1 MAIAAPDYRPAHA
14 APRVRPNYCSID
26 TKCNGSRGFVKPL
39 AWLTRGESVIPM
51 HINLPDRETAM
62 RTDRMLKMWSRFVL
76 RLALAIMVGWSGF
89 LALATV
95 PAQAVDAHTGVF
107 APASAGGFWYTVRKG
122 DTLSAISAR
131 FDVSIAGI
139 MRANNLRN
147 ARAIYAGQKLYLPQ
161 EPDSPDRAGAAP
173 AAAQAAA
180 NAPAARTRGKAI
192 YVSLSKQRMWVY
204 ENGKLLWTFLVSTG
218 TPDRAT
224 KAGTFRIK
232 SKIDEAW
239 SNVWQLRMPNWLGI
253 YDVGRI
259 ENGIHAMPM
268 TKNGRP
274 VRWRVGTPGSF
285 GCVVLNTKDAATLY
299 NWATIGT
306 LVVIRY

>member
-1 MAIAAPDYRPAHA
+1 MFKEH
-14 APRVRPNYCSID
+14 
-26 TKCNGSRGFVKPL
+26 L
-39 AWLTRGESVIPM
+39 
-51 HINLPDRETAM
+51 
-62 RTDRMLKMWSRFVL
+62 LKVWSRFGL
-76 RLALAIMVGWSGF
+76 RLVLALGVGWASYAG
-89 LALATV
+89 LAAV
-95 PAQAVDAHTGVF
+95 PAQAVDAQAGAF
-107 APASAGGFWYTVRKG
+107 APAGAGGFWYTVRSG
-122 DTLSAISAR
+122 DTLSGISAR
-131 FDVSIAGI
+131 FDVSLAGI

-147 ARAIYAGQKLYLPQ
+147 ARAIYAGQKLYLPK
-161 EPDSPDRAGAAP
+161 EPDSPGRASTT
-173 AAAQAAA
+173 AAAGRSAAA
-180 NAPAARTRGKAI
+180 NTPAAKTRGKAI
-192 YVSLSKQRMWVY
+192 YVSLGKQRMWVY
-204 ENGKLLWTFLVSTG
+204 ENGQLLWTFLVSTG

-274 VRWRVGTPGSF
+274 VRWRVGAPGSF

>member
-1 MAIAAPDYRPAHA
+1 
-14 APRVRPNYCSID
+14 
-26 TKCNGSRGFVKPL
+26 
-39 AWLTRGESVIPM
+39 
-51 HINLPDRETAM
+51 
-62 RTDRMLKMWSRFVL
+62 MLKDYLLTVWFRCASRL
-76 RLALAIMVGWSGF
+76 LLAAVVGLASF
-89 LALATV
+89 AALTV
-95 PAQAVDAHTGVF
+95 APAQALDAQAGTF
-107 APASAGGFWYTVRKG
+107 APASAGGFWYTVRSG
-122 DTLSAISAR
+122 DTLSGISAR

-139 MRANNLRN
+139 IRANNLRN
-147 ARAIYAGQKLYLPQ
+147 PRVIYAGQKLYLPK
-161 EPDSPDRAGAAP
+161 EPDSPVRAGAS
-173 AAAQAAA
+173 AAASQSVPVSP
-180 NAPAARTRGKAI
+180 PAARTRGKAI

-204 ENGKLLWTFLVSTG
+204 ENGKLLWTFPISTG

-224 KAGTFRIK
+224 KAGVFRIK
-232 SKIDEAW
+232 SKMDEAW

>member
-1 MAIAAPDYRPAHA
+1 
-14 APRVRPNYCSID
+14 
-26 TKCNGSRGFVKPL
+26 
-39 AWLTRGESVIPM
+39 
-51 HINLPDRETAM
+51 
-62 RTDRMLKMWSRFVL
+62 MLKDYLLTVWFRCASRLLLAAVVASSSFAVL
-76 RLALAIMVGWSGF
+76 AV
-89 LALATV
+89 V
-95 PAQAVDAHTGVF
+95 PAQALDAQAGAF
-107 APASAGGFWYTVRKG
+107 APAGAGGFWYTVRSG
-122 DTLSAISAR
+122 DTLSGISAR

-139 MRANNLRN
+139 MRANNLSN
-147 ARAIYAGQKLYLPQ
+147 ARMIYTGQKLYLPK
-161 EPDSPDRAGAAP
+161 EPDSPGRAGAAAAVP
-173 AAAQAAA
+173 QSAAAS
-180 NAPAARTRGKAI
+180 APAARKRGKAI

-204 ENGKLLWTFLVSTG
+204 ENGRLLWTFLVSTG

-253 YDVGRI
+253 YDVGRV

-268 TKNGRP
+268 TRNGRP
-274 VRWRVGTPGSF
+274 VRWQVGTPGSF

>member
-1 MAIAAPDYRPAHA
+1 MDANRPGTGYVMFRDHLFK
-14 APRVRPNYCSID
+14 VL
-26 TKCNGSRGFVKPL
+26 SRAG
-39 AWLTRGESVIPM
+39 
-51 HINLPDRETAM
+51 
-62 RTDRMLKMWSRFVL
+62 L
-76 RLALAIMVGWSGF
+76 RLVLALVVGWAGFAALA
-89 LALATV
+89 AA
-95 PAQAVDAHTGVF
+95 PAQAVDAQAGVF
-107 APASAGGFWYTVRKG
+107 APVSAGGFWYTVRSG
-122 DTLSAISAR
+122 DTLSGISAR

-147 ARAIYAGQKLYLPQ
+147 ARAIYAGQKLYLPK
-161 EPDSPDRAGAAP
+161 EPDSPGRASTTAA
-173 AAAQAAA
+173 AAA
-180 NAPAARTRGKAI
+180 NAPAVKTRGKAI

>member
-1 MAIAAPDYRPAHA
+1 MRKDRLLKISLGFAL
-14 APRVRPNYCSID
+14 RV
-26 TKCNGSRGFVKPL
+26 
-39 AWLTRGESVIPM
+39 
-51 HINLPDRETAM
+51 
-62 RTDRMLKMWSRFVL
+62 
-76 RLALAIMVGWSGF
+76 ALAAVMGWIS
-89 LALATV
+89 LAGLPAA
-95 PAQAVDAHTGVF
+95 PAQAVDTQAGAS
-107 APASAGGFWYTVRKG
+107 APPGAGGFWYTVRSG
-122 DTLSAISAR
+122 DTLSGISAR

-147 ARAIYAGQKLYLPQ
+147 ARAIYAGQKLYLPK
-161 EPDSPDRAGAAP
+161 EPDSPGRAGAAP
-173 AAAQAAA
+173 AAAS
-180 NAPAARTRGKAI
+180 APAARTRGKAI

-204 ENGKLLWTFLVSTG
+204 ENGRLLWTFLVSTG

-239 SNVWQLRMPNWLGI
+239 SNVWQLRMPYWLGI

-268 TKNGRP
+268 TRNGRP

-285 GCVVLNTKDAATLY
+285 GCVVLNTRDAATLY

>member
-1 MAIAAPDYRPAHA
+1 M
-14 APRVRPNYCSID
+14 PRNR
-26 TKCNGSRGFVKPL
+26 L
-39 AWLTRGESVIPM
+39 LPM
-51 HINLPDRETAM
+51 LWT
-62 RTDRMLKMWSRFVL
+62 RFVS
-76 RLALAIMVGWSGF
+76 RLVLTAVVGLSSF
-89 LALATV
+89 AALATV
-95 PAQAVDAHTGVF
+95 PAQAVDAPVSAF

-122 DTLSAISAR
+122 DTLSGISAR

-139 MRANNLRN
+139 MRANNLSN
-147 ARAIYAGQKLYLPQ
+147 ARAIYAGQRLYLPK
-161 EPDSPDRAGAAP
+161 EPDSPGRAGAS
-173 AAAQAAA
+173 AAAAPSTAAG
-180 NAPAARTRGKAI
+180 APAARTRGKAI
-192 YVSLSKQRMWVY
+192 YVSLSRQRMWVY
-204 ENGKLLWTFLVSTG
+204 ENGTLLWTFLVSTG

-232 SKIDEAW
+232 SKMDEAW

-274 VRWRVGTPGSF
+274 VRWRVGAPGSF
-285 GCVVLNTKDAATLY
+285 GCVVLNTKDAVTLY

>member
-1 MAIAAPDYRPAHA
+1 
-14 APRVRPNYCSID
+14 
-26 TKCNGSRGFVKPL
+26 
-39 AWLTRGESVIPM
+39 
-51 HINLPDRETAM
+51 
-62 RTDRMLKMWSRFVL
+62 MLKDYLLTVWFRCASRLLLAAVVASSSFAVL
-76 RLALAIMVGWSGF
+76 AV
-89 LALATV
+89 V
-95 PAQAVDAHTGVF
+95 PAQALDAQAGAF
-107 APASAGGFWYTVRKG
+107 APARAGGFWYTVRSG
-122 DTLSAISAR
+122 DTLSGISAR

-139 MRANNLRN
+139 MRANNLSN
-147 ARAIYAGQKLYLPQ
+147 ARMIYTGQKLYLPK
-161 EPDSPDRAGAAP
+161 EPDSPGRAGAA
-173 AAAQAAA
+173 AAAPQSAAA
-180 NAPAARTRGKAI
+180 SAPAARTRGKAI

-204 ENGKLLWTFLVSTG
+204 ENGRLLWTFLVSTG

-253 YDVGRI
+253 YDVGRV

-268 TKNGRP
+268 TRNGRP
-274 VRWRVGTPGSF
+274 VRWQVGMPGSF

>member
-1 MAIAAPDYRPAHA
+1 MLR
-14 APRVRPNYCSID
+14 
-26 TKCNGSRGFVKPL
+26 
-39 AWLTRGESVIPM
+39 
-51 HINLPDRETAM
+51 DRALM
-62 RTDRMLKMWSRFVL
+62 VWSRFVL
-76 RLALAIMVGWSGF
+76 RLLLAAVVASSSFAALAV
-89 LALATV
+89 V
-95 PAQAVDAHTGVF
+95 PAQAIDAQGGAY
-107 APASAGGFWYTVRKG
+107 APTSAGGFWYTVRTG
-122 DTLSAISAR
+122 DTLSGISAR

-139 MRANNLRN
+139 MRANNLTN
-147 ARAIYAGQKLYLPQ
+147 ARAIYAGQKLYLPK
-161 EPDSPDRAGAAP
+161 EPDSPGRAGASAAAPQSAAAAAP
-173 AAAQAAA
+173 AG
-180 NAPAARTRGKAI
+180 RTRGKAI

-239 SNVWQLRMPNWLGI
+239 SNVWQLRMPKWLGI

-274 VRWRVGTPGSF
+274 VRWRVGAPGSF

-299 NWATIGT
+299 NWASIGT